1 MMKKVDVKELD
12 WIFDGEG
19 ELGVV
24 REVRVDFRKMQVGY
38 SCEAE
43 GNEELC
49 LRYSPGPGGKC
60 SHQDFSTF
68 TQTCN
73 ANGFW
78 E

>member
-1 MMKKVDVKELD
+1 MKKVDMKELD
-12 WIFDGEG
+12 GIFDGD
-19 ELGVV
+19 GV
-24 REVRVDFRKMQVGY
+24 EVKVKARVDFRKMQVGY
-38 SCEAE
+38 SCEAD

-73 ANGFW
+73 AEGFW